1 MQAKNLH
8 QMTITQMDAFIDS
21 IEDLKATASL
31 HALTENA
38 KSRVFQDTRR
48 MVCMRMLMLMAED
61 PSLLQLYKDSN
72 GGTDRKQTD
81 AGANPLVNPGQGM
94 GPNHTYHF
102 VMAKHFN
109 DSTIVNDF
117 PFEHIPQATAIH
129 SDGKTVVHVPA
140 KIKYAFIMQYFIIIL
155 IVK

>member
-1 MQAKNLH
+1 
-8 QMTITQMDAFIDS
+8 
-21 IEDLKATASL
+21 
-31 HALTENA
+31 
-38 KSRVFQDTRR
+38 
-48 MVCMRMLMLMAED
+48 
-61 PSLLQLYKDSN
+61 
-72 GGTDRKQTD
+72 
-81 AGANPLVNPGQGM
+81 VNPGQGM